1 MQAFRAVHARQIP
14 LVPPDPATEAVK
26 TWRYLR
32 LAMVL
37 VVIGLGVSV
46 LYEHRQ
52 TGTGCWQESISA
64 YYYTPVQGVFVGA
77 LVTVGICLIALKG
90 NTDWEDI
97 LLNFAGV
104 SAPVVAFVP
113 TPDPGTCGSV
123 LTDTPNRDM
132 NVANNMTAFLVAGGL
147 ALVVLGAVL
156 VSARRG
162 NSSPQQPTRT
172 SVVGYL
178 LTVVLYLGT
187 VLVFGLARNW
197 FTAHG
202 HDVAAIAM
210 FTFIIANVWLNAINL
225 HFTRKDATGS
235 APVVN
240 PYTVIGVLM
249 IAAVVVTTVLGLVA
263 HWAYWKLA
271 LEANL
276 IALFAVFWVLQ
287 TIELWDQGLRQ
298 EALPSAPRATEEA
311 SPART
316 R

>member
-1 MQAFRAVHARQIP
+1 
-14 LVPPDPATEAVK
+14 
-26 TWRYLR
+26 
-32 LAMVL
+32 
-37 VVIGLGVSV
+37 
-46 LYEHRQ
+46 
-52 TGTGCWQESISA
+52 
-64 YYYTPVQGVFVGA
+64 
-77 LVTVGICLIALKG
+77 
-90 NTDWEDI
+90 
-97 LLNFAGV
+97 
-104 SAPVVAFVP
+104 
-113 TPDPGTCGSV
+113 
-123 LTDTPNRDM
+123 
-132 NVANNMTAFLVAGGL
+132 
-147 ALVVLGAVL
+147 

-271 LEANL
+271 LEASL